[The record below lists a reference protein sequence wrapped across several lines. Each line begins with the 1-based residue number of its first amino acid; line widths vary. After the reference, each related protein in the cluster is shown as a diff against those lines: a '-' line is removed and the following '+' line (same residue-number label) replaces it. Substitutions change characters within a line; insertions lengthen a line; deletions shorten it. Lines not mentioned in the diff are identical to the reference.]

1 MSDAPKKSYRTGVLL
16 LLTLVY
22 GFNFIDRQIV
32 GILAPWIQTDLD
44 LTNTQL
50 GLLIGL
56 AFAAFY
62 TIMGI
67 PLAFLADRINRVSL
81 LSAALAVWSGFT
93 ALTGVS
99 QNFLHIAFA
108 RVGVGIGEAGG
119 SPPSHSMISD
129 FYGKE
134 ERAGALGVYSLG
146 IPLGIM
152 VAYFL
157 TAALM
162 GSDPDTVDWRR
173 IFILLGFMGL
183 FLAVIVR
190 LMVVEPQ
197 RGAIDAEGTP
207 DLPSIKFNDSYKSLA
222 MFLGFIVAF
231 AFLTQLLNASDMF
244 LGTSL
249 NWDVVTIM
257 IMLFGV
263 IVAIMTRLSI
273 QTPEKR
279 KLIGKQPKTTKA
291 PSGYIPLG
299 QSFRDANLPPRAL
312 VFGGVLAALIIGVI
326 TGIVSILVLVL
337 VSFFL
342 ITMFLLSLQPGVM
355 TILSIKS
362 WWWMALGI
370 AFASFASYAISGFQ
384 TKFLRLLDPDFSPRT
399 FIIWIGIINGTF
411 YVAGTFFGAK
421 LVDWRAKKDIRAYG
435 TIPAIS
441 ILLAFPLAMAA
452 FWAPSVVLHLAIGAA
467 LQLCLGVY
475 LGPSFAIAQTLAPI
489 KLRAMS
495 TALFFFVLNMI
506 ALGGGPTFAG
516 AMIDVFINKGA
527 GELGATRSAMYVT
540 FGAYILAFFFYML
553 VRKSLPKDW
562 ADAEARNEQA
572 SST

>member
-1 MSDAPKKSYRTGVLL
+1 MKQDKAKAKASSKYRTFALL

-32 GILAPWIQTDLD
+32 GILAPWIQADLN

-50 GLLIGL
+50 GLLVGL

-67 PLAFLADRINRVSL
+67 PLAFLADRMNRVTL
-81 LSAALAVWSGFT
+81 LSLALAVWSGFT
-93 ALTGVS
+93 ALTGYA
-99 QNFLHIAFA
+99 QNFVHIALA

-129 FYGKE
+129 FYAKE

-152 VAYFL
+152 SAYFL
-157 TAALM
+157 TAALL
-162 GSDPDTVDWRR
+162 GADAESVNWRR
-173 IFILLGFMGL
+173 IFITLGIFGIL
-183 FLAVIVR
+183 LAVIVKIAIR
-190 LMVVEPQ
+190 EPE
-197 RGAIDAEGTP
+197 RGAMEVG
-207 DLPSIKFNDSYKSLA
+207 
-222 MFLGFIVAF
+222 M
-231 AFLTQLLNASDMF
+231 
-244 LGTSL
+244 
-249 NWDVVTIM
+249 
-257 IMLFGV
+257 
-263 IVAIMTRLSI
+263 
-273 QTPEKR
+273 
-279 KLIGKQPKTTKA
+279 KA

-299 QSFRDANLPPRAL
+299 QSFAQSNLPPRIGI
-312 VFGGVLAALIIGVI
+312 FGGLLALLIGAWALGYISWVFVI
-326 TGIVSILVLVL
+326 PFVIFIV
-337 VSFFL
+337 
-342 ITMFLLSLQPGVM
+342 TMFLLSLQPGVM

-384 TKFLRLLDPDFSPRT
+384 TKFLRLLEPDFSPRT

-411 YVAGTFFGAK
+411 YVAGTYFGAK
-421 LVDWRAKKDIRAYG
+421 LVDWKAKTDIRAYG

-441 ILLAFPLAMAA
+441 ILFALPLAVAA
-452 FWAPSVVLHLAIGAA
+452 FWAPSIALHLMIGAA

-475 LGPSFAIAQTLAPI
+475 LGPSFAIAQTLAPV

-516 AMIDVFINKGA
+516 VMIDVFLGR
-527 GELGATRSAMYVT
+527 GETELNATRLAMYVT
-540 FGAYILAFFFYML
+540 FGAYFLSFIFYML
-553 VRKSLPKDW
+553 VRQTLPSDW
-562 ADAEARNEQA
+562 AAAEARNEG
-572 SST
+572 